1 MLAADDNPTNQ
12 KVIEAVLA
20 PLGAEVTMVPDGA
33 ACVEAWKAAKFDII
47 LMDIHMPVMDGVE
60 AARAIRA
67 LETQEGRTR
76 TPIVAVTANALA
88 HQVEDYLAAGMEG
101 HVAKPVEVSKLYGA
115 IEDAIASARM
125 AKAA

>member
-1 MLAADDNPTNQ
+1 
-12 KVIEAVLA
+12 
-20 PLGAEVTMVPDGA
+20 
-33 ACVEAWKAAKFDII
+33 
-47 LMDIHMPVMDGVE
+47 
-60 AARAIRA
+60 
-67 LETQEGRTR
+67 LEIQEGRTR

-101 HVAKPVEVSKLYGA
+101 HVAKPVEVTKLYGA